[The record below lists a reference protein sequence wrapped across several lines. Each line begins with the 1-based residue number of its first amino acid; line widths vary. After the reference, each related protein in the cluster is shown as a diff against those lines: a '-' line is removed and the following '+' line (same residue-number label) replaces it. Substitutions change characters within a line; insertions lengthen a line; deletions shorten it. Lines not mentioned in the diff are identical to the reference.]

1 MGIFWIFRI
10 VSLSVCGVV
19 ATVHRGFMNYRVI
32 RAVATVH
39 RGFMNYRVI
48 REVATVHRGFIII
61 E

>member
-1 MGIFWIFRI
+1 
-10 VSLSVCGVV
+10 
-19 ATVHRGFMNYRVI
+19 MNYRVI